1 MFFSFPLYPRGGGHA
16 QAHTATGKRP
26 ISHTA
31 LQPSGCSPW
40 SRGKRLWKH
49 VVQCVPRLSLLHLT
63 SLNLSVPSYKT
74 GLLGG

>member
-1 MFFSFPLYPRGGGHA
+1 MFFSFPLYPGGGSHA
-16 QAHTATGKRP
+16 QAHAAPGKCP
-26 ISHTA
+26 VSHTA
-31 LQPSGCSPW
+31 PQPSSYSPW

-63 SLNLSVPSYKT
+63 SLNLSVPSYKM